1 MMPSF
6 SALKHGITEYIVKR
20 NAIVDGICNIIVA
33 NKCSYYEAERILDF
47 VKDEL
52 KSKYTFAKLNKAGEG
67 K

>member
-6 SALKHGITEYIVKR
+6 SDLKCGVTEYIAKR

-33 NKCSYYEAERILDF
+33 NKCSYYEAEQMLDF
-47 VKDEL
+47 AKDEL
-52 KSKYTFAKLNKAGEG
+52 KSKYTFVKLNEKGES